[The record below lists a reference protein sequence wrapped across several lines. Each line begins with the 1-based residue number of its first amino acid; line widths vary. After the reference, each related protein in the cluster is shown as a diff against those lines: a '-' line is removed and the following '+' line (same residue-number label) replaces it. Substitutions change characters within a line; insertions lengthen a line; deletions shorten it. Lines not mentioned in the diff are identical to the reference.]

1 MGLLAPFMNESK
13 AARYQRYRRR
23 AESAGV
29 VSGAA
34 MLALLALTP
43 LSRWLSAGALGFG
56 VGLPDLPRAG
66 LALVIFVILIV
77 VAWELAVLPAMLYLG
92 LRVDRRFANSSIAVE
107 DVLAAQAHAALVALP
122 AALVAGM
129 ALMLSVWTA
138 GTWWWAL
145 AGALLAGALVAALHG
160 APRLLARLA
169 DVRPLARADL
179 AARLNGLAARAQVPV
194 RGVEE
199 MQLDDADRTTAMV
212 AGAGRSRRI
221 FVSSELLRAWSDDEI
236 AVVVAHELGHH
247 AHRDLWRTLA
257 LDASVLAVALFVADR
272 ALAWA
277 APALSLAGPR
287 DLAALPFL
295 TLVAGSVWVLL
306 TPLRYAHSRL
316 QERRADEFALALTGG
331 AEAFSSAIRR
341 LGARRLVDDRPSI
354 LTRWLFHRHPT
365 LDERLAVAG
374 EYRRRVKPV

>member
-1 MGLLAPFMNESK
+1 MNESK

-56 VGLPDLPRAG
+56 VGLPELPRAG
-66 LALVIFVILIV
+66 LALVIFVVLIV

-107 DVLAAQAHAALVALP
+107 DVLAAQAHATLVALP
-122 AALVAGM
+122 AALVAGI
-129 ALMLSVWTA
+129 ALMLSVWMA
-138 GTWWWAL
+138 GAWWWAL

-272 ALAWA
+272 ALGWA
-277 APALSLAGPR
+277 APALALAGPR

-295 TLVAGSVWVLL
+295 TLVAGAVWVLL

-316 QERRADEFALALTGG
+316 QERRADDFALALTG
-331 AEAFSSAIRR
+331 ASEAFSSAIRR
-341 LGARRLVDDRPSI
+341 LGARHLVDDRPSI

-365 LDERLAVAG
+365 LDERLARAG
-374 EYRRRVKPV
+374 EYQRTIGGR

>member
-1 MGLLAPFMNESK
+1 MNESK

-34 MLALLALTP
+34 MLGLLALTP

-56 VGLPDLPRAG
+56 VGLPELPRAG

-107 DVLAAQAHAALVALP
+107 DVLAAQAHATLVALP
-122 AALVAGM
+122 AALVAGI
-129 ALMLSVWTA
+129 ALMLSVWIA

-169 DVRPLARADL
+169 DVRPVARADL
-179 AARLNGLAARAQVPV
+179 AARLNALAARARVPV
-194 RGVEE
+194 KGVEE
-199 MQLDDADRTTAMV
+199 MQIDETERTSAMV
-212 AGAGRSRRI
+212 AGTGRSRRI
-221 FVSSELLRAWSDDEI
+221 FVSSELVRSWSDDEI

-257 LDASVLAVALFVADR
+257 LDASVLAVALFAADR
-272 ALAWA
+272 ALGWA
-277 APALSLAGPR
+277 APALGLAGPR

-295 TLVAGSVWVLL
+295 ALVAGSVWVFL
-306 TPLRYAHSRL
+306 TPLRHAHSRH
-316 QERRADEFALALTGG
+316 QEGRADEFALALTGS

-341 LGARRLVDDRPSI
+341 LGARHLVDDRPSI

-365 LDERLAVAG
+365 LDERLARAAAYQRTVG
-374 EYRRRVKPV
+374 GW